1 MEKIDNLSQNTNIKI
16 PKIQLT
22 YLLDERIAK
31 HFSLNA
37 EGLLIKSKTKFFD
50 EYQAY
55 VIETTMAEIHETLS
69 KFHNVT
75 LICGYPVFNG
85 QAINC
90 PITLLS
96 KKAFLGRYPNS
107 NPPFIKN
114 VALLDNSVSY
124 ELTRDKANFQPT
136 NLMLIDIDIGKNAP
150 AHMQNLGDDDILK
163 ILASA
168 APCFLDALC
177 VVVHSSSSGLH
188 SPDGRLLSSGTRL
201 HIYSQP
207 IDANDISRFTNAMEI
222 KLANAGYCY
231 FVESKDG
238 KKLFRTLID
247 KQAVS
252 PERLVYEVSPI
263 LYNGITQHRPAPR
276 LLGYKLLDTHSLPDP
291 TPEELENYAK
301 ITGHIKG
308 VSNSKVLSMTTFG
321 APERLHDLDW
331 ELEIK
336 LSDGTFTTPKAFKDA
351 GFTEENCHSP
361 FRDDNNPSAK
371 IGLDSSGN
379 PYIYDAA
386 THQTHFMV
394 EEEKAIEGEL
404 VDNAVQGVSVTKDDI
419 FTVYNTHKEAID
431 FMNENYALVLVGGKC
446 LVMEKNFYDH
456 AFKHHTIRFFSISEL
471 GKYNGHRVIK
481 INNKNVP
488 IVTFWSMHKD
498 AIRYDSIVFDPSQ
511 QPLLPNVFN
520 LFRGLAYKPKKGFW
534 RKYLWHIHVIICNRN
549 KKLTRYLLAW
559 IANMLQGKQKPGVA
573 PVLVGGRGTGKGL
586 FVTILGKLFGRHFL
600 HIVQRSQLTG
610 NFNAHF
616 REAYL
621 VFADESFFAGDKQM
635 EGALKS
641 LITEDTLMIEQKGI
655 DAFPIKN
662 FTNFIFATNNEQ
674 AVPAG
679 QDERRFFVLNVSD
692 KKKQDHAYFAAI
704 IKQML
709 EEGGIE
715 GMLADLQAFDLSKVN
730 LREVPAT
737 AALTSQKYQND
748 LALQF
753 MVDHIEDEYLLEE
766 WDISTGVKVWTK
778 KHWGDGKVAKSA
790 LYDAFVI
797 FANKAGNRHPVPK
810 ETFGKHLKKWIPK
823 IKNTRINGA
832 TAYAFP
838 SMDDCKTSIDEKL
851 GTPWKWT
858 DKPTKPTMPRT
869 FIYDPNI
876 PNILI

>member
-1 MEKIDNLSQNTNIKI
+1 MEKIDYLSKNTNIEI
-16 PKIQLT
+16 PKVKLT
-22 YLLDERIAK
+22 YLQDQTLAK
-31 HFSLNA
+31 TFGIDANGKLT
-37 EGLLIKSKTKFFD
+37 KTKTAFKNAS
-50 EYQAY
+50 QAY
-55 VIETTMAEIHETLS
+55 VIEANLPDLHDGLL
-69 KFHNVT
+69 KFNDLT
-75 LICGYPVFNG
+75 IIYGYPVING
-85 QAINC
+85 QAMEGE
-90 PITLLS
+90 ITLLS
-96 KKAFLGRYPNS
+96 KKEFTTHYPDAT
-107 NPPFIKN
+107 PPFIKK
-114 VALLDNSVSY
+114 VGALAGSISY
-124 ELTRDKANFQPT
+124 ALTRTKDNFRPSNFLIIDFDVGNEAPT
-136 NLMLIDIDIGKNAP
+136 HMKIQRTEDIIDIF
-150 AHMQNLGDDDILK
+150 Q
-163 ILASA
+163 SV
-168 APCFLDALC
+168 APCFEGAMC
-177 VVVHSSSSGLH
+177 VESFSSSSGLIH
-188 SPDGRLLSSGTRL
+188 PNGTQLTDVMKRHL
-201 HIYSQP
+201 VFQVE
-207 IDANDISRFTNAMEI
+207 DAEDIERFIKALDVKLVNAEF
-222 KLANAGYCY
+222 YY
-231 FVESKDG
+231 FVDSRDG
-238 KKLFRTLID
+238 KKLLRTLID

-252 PERLVYEVSPI
+252 PERFVYEVSPI
-263 LYNGITQHRPAPR
+263 LYNGITQQRPAPR
-276 LLGYKLLDTHSLPDP
+276 LLGHKLLDTKSLADP

-301 ITGHIKG
+301 ITGSIKC
-308 VSNSKVLSMTTFG
+308 VSNGKTLSMTTLG
-321 APERLHDLDW
+321 TPERLHDLGWDQ
-331 ELEIK
+331 EIK
-336 LSDGTFTTPKAFKDA
+336 LSDGTIITPKAFKDA
-351 GFTEENCHSP
+351 GMSDTNCHSP

-371 IGLDSSGN
+371 IGINSSGN
-379 PYIYDAA
+379 PFIYDAA
-386 THQTHFMV
+386 THQTHFMI
-394 EEEKAIEGEL
+394 EDGKAIEGEL
-404 VDNAVQGVSVTKDDI
+404 VDDGAVAVTENDI
-419 FTVYNTHKEAID
+419 FTEYTQQEAID
-431 FMNENYALVLVGGKC
+431 FMNKHYALVLVGGKC

-456 AFKHHTIRFFSISEL
+456 ALEHHTIRFFSINEL
-471 GKYNGHRVIK
+471 GKYNGHRIIK
-481 INNKNVP
+481 IDKKNVP

-498 AIRYDSIVFDPSQ
+498 AIRYDLIVFDPSQ
-511 QPLLPNVFN
+511 QPLPPNVFN

-549 KKLTRYLLAW
+549 KKLTKYLLAW
-559 IANMLQGKQKPGVA
+559 IANMLQGRQKPGVA

-692 KKKQDHAYFAAI
+692 KKQQDHDYFAAI

-715 GMLADLQAFDLSKVN
+715 AMLHDLQALDLSNVN
-730 LREVPAT
+730 LRDVPAT

-748 LALQF
+748 LVLQF

-778 KHWGDGKVAKSA
+778 RHWGDGKVAKAA

-797 FANKAGNRHPVPK
+797 FTNKAGNRHPMPK

-823 IKNTRINGA
+823 IKNTKINSA

-838 SMDDCKTSIDEKL
+838 SMNDCKISINEKL

-858 DKPTKPTMPRT
+858 DKPIKPTVPRS